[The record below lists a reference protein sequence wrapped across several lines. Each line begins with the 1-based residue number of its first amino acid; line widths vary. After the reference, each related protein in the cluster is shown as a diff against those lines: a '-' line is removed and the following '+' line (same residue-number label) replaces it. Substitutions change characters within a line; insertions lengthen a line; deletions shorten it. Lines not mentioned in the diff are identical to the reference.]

1 MSDMTVGIDE
11 LRGELEEVVNLL
23 ALCVDITTA
32 GVELSERGRAALIEA
47 GASRVERGVTA
58 VSKLGQELR
67 LS

>member
-23 ALCVDITTA
+23 ALCVDITAA
-32 GVELSERGRAALIEA
+32 GVELSERGRAALIEV
-47 GASRVERGVTA
+47 GRSRIESGITA
-58 VSKLGQELR
+58 VSKLGQEHR

>member
-23 ALCVDITTA
+23 ALCVDITAA
-32 GVELSERGRAALIEA
+32 GVELSERGRAALIEV
-47 GASRVERGVTA
+47 GSSRIESGITA
-58 VSKLGQELR
+58 VSKLGQEHR